1 MAQDVRAQL
10 VEAYNLIKVGQKPQA
25 EALLI
30 KVLQRDE
37 TNPDAWW
44 LMANALTQPDE
55 QREALEM
62 VLQLRAGDEKA
73 RKMLDKLNMLHP
85 LPKPQPQ
92 ADKSFADLL
101 ADDEDPFAELDAPP
115 AQSKPAARKSP
126 AIDDD
131 PFAAP
136 KADLKPRMSSSPF
149 GDDDDPFAEPVP
161 KRKPAA
167 ASTSRSST
175 STNFFEDV
183 DAKRQRNQAAKKNS
197 PWTTIAIIVGVL
209 ALVGCGAC
217 VFIIFQFQ
225 QGVTQIIADPT
236 FQAAL
241 NDPTFQA
248 AFDPTVQAMIAQGAG
263 GSSFAPSSLP
273 SGLND
278 EGRIEPGQTVT
289 GTLDD
294 DDGDNSYTFSAIRGT
309 RYRIDLIATDDDIDP
324 RVAVYGPNG
333 QLIGANDDIDLSAGN
348 TNSRLDFEATE
359 SGRYTIVVGQFGFGN
374 GGYELEVRQR

>member
-1 MAQDVRAQL
+1 MAQDARAQL
-10 VEAYNLIKVGQKPQA
+10 VEAYNLIKAGRKSDA

-37 TNPDAWW
+37 RNADAWW

-73 RKMLDKLNMLHP
+73 RKMLDKINALHP
-85 LPKPQPQ
+85 PPKPQPQ
-92 ADKSFADLL
+92 EDKSFADLL
-101 ADDEDPFAELDAPP
+101 AGDDDPFAELDAPP
-115 AQSKPAARKSP
+115 QRRPTSSDPFA
-126 AIDDD
+126 DDD

-149 GDDDDPFAEPVP
+149 GDDDDPFAEPTP
-161 KRKPAA
+161 KRKSTTA
-167 ASTSRSST
+167 ASASRPSA

-183 DAKRQRNQAAKKNS
+183 DAKQKRIQSSRKSS

-217 VFIIFQFQ
+217 IFIIFQFQ
-225 QGVTQIIADPT
+225 QGVTQV
-236 FQAAL
+236 L
-241 NDPTFQA
+241 NDPTLQA
-248 AFDPTVQAMIAQGAG
+248 AFNDPTLQAVLAQSGS
-263 GSSFAPSSLP
+263 GSSFAPSGLP

-278 EGRIEPGQTVT
+278 EGRIEPGQTVN

-294 DDGDNSYTFSAIRGT
+294 DLGDNSYTFSAIRGT

-333 QLIGANDDIDLSAGN
+333 QLIGANDDIDLSGGN

-374 GGYELEVRQR
+374 GGYELEVEQR